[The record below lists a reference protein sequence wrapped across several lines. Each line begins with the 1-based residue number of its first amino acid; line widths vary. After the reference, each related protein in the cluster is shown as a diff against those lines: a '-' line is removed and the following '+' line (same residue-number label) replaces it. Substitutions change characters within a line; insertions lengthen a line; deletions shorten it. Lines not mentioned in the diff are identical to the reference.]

1 MIYKLEQMRDSGVIT
16 EKEFATMVDNSLYK
30 EITQVLFKVIS
41 AFRHSISSEKQSAKA
56 AATEK
61 KKPDAKA
68 SETDEDLSADNT
80 DSDEEFDLGQAIDL
94 GTKANVIE
102 GKTETYVDFN
112 FPENQMEFKPYDYSI
127 DIWTKESI
135 MLALK
140 SIVIHMKSAL
150 HQDEAFQLLEQVK
163 IIMKWF

>member
-1 MIYKLEQMRDSGVIT
+1 MNQAV
-16 EKEFATMVDNSLYK
+16 
-30 EITQVLFKVIS
+30 
-41 AFRHSISSEKQSAKA
+41 
-56 AATEK
+56 
-61 KKPDAKA
+61 
-68 SETDEDLSADNT
+68 
-80 DSDEEFDLGQAIDL
+80 DLGS
-94 GTKANVIE
+94 KVNVVE
-102 GKTETYVDFN
+102 GKTETYIDFN

-140 SIVIHMKSAL
+140 SVVIHMKTAL